1 MDLHSDPTVWLDDSH
16 AIFRRGMY
24 ASLSADGFSVSGE
37 SASLRPLPQLGGLKI
52 LLFECTE
59 VNLRHVLRLTAGS
72 GVKLVATLH
81 DVKEPAVLRLVDAGV
96 AAVLPHAD
104 LTVDTL
110 IATLRA
116 VLFGVSAL
124 PAETM
129 QKMLR
134 HALNSGMR
142 LPGGLD
148 DRERDVL
155 RLLAEG
161 SDTRDIATDLCFSE
175 RTVKNV
181 VHDILMKMNCRT
193 RAHAV
198 ALATRSGVI

>member
-1 MDLHSDPTVWLDDSH
+1 MDHSNFPTVWLDDSH

-37 SASLRPLPQLGGLKI
+37 SSSLSPLPRMGDLKI

-59 VNLRHVLRLTAGS
+59 ANLRRVLRLAAGS
-72 GVKLVATLH
+72 DVKLVATVH
-81 DVKEPAVLRLVDAGV
+81 DVREPVVLRLVDAGV
-96 AAVLPHAD
+96 AAVLPHAE
-104 LTVDTL
+104 LTVDSLT
-110 IATLRA
+110 ATLRA

-124 PAETM
+124 PSETM
-129 QKMLR
+129 QKLLR
-134 HALNSGMR
+134 HALDGGMR

-148 DRERDVL
+148 DRERSVL

-181 VHDILMKMNCRT
+181 VHDILMKLNCRT